1 MTMRPEGKT
10 LREIRDYVD
19 ATWGDVGPAGD
30 ARDGRPAP
38 AHDDR
43 RRAATAATGASP

>member
-19 ATWGDVGPAGD
+19 ATWGKVGPATDTPYPPEGI
-30 ARDGRPAP
+30 
-38 AHDDR
+38 
-43 RRAATAATGASP
+43 

>member
-19 ATWGDVGPAGD
+19 ATWGDVGPATNTAYA
-30 ARDGRPAP
+30 ARFG
-38 AHDDR
+38 
-43 RRAATAATGASP
+43 AAVAQHRSIARLIGS

>member
-19 ATWGDVGPAGD
+19 ATWGDVGPATN
-30 ARDGRPAP
+30 
-38 AHDDR
+38 
-43 RRAATAATGASP
+43 TAFPPEGI